1 MYPLYNHFPISI
13 YPLCNQI
20 LCPAKARWRDG
31 VKNAVSAEQDSPRQ
45 PEIAPQFCRREIL
58 VGNPLPTPSETCL
71 QPVGS
76 LRSQHDVA
84 MNVTAAENN
93 EKKFYKFVCNGR
105 AKEII
110 KVPAKRMAERNA
122 PDKRDRVWRSLSETV
137 GDFPRSFY
145 P

>member
-1 MYPLYNHFPISI
+1 MKS
-13 YPLCNQI
+13 
-20 LCPAKARWRDG
+20 
-31 VKNAVSAEQDSPRQ
+31 AVFAGQDSPRQ

-76 LRSQHDVA
+76 LGSQHGVA

>member
-1 MYPLYNHFPISI
+1 MSGKS
-13 YPLCNQI
+13 
-20 LCPAKARWRDG
+20 AVDG
-31 VKNAVSAEQDSPRQ
+31 RSKNAVSAEQDSPRQ

-58 VGNPLPTPSETCL
+58 VGNPLPRPSVAAPSAL
-71 QPVGS
+71 VGS
-76 LRSQHDVA
+76 LRSQHGFG

-122 PDKRDRVWRSLSETV
+122 PDKRDRVWRSLSETS
-137 GDFPRSFY
+137 GDFTRSFY
-145 P
+145 S

>member
-1 MYPLYNHFPISI
+1 MSGKSAVEGRSKKRNFRRARFSPAARN
-13 YPLCNQI
+13 
-20 LCPAKARWRDG
+20 CPAIL
-31 VKNAVSAEQDSPRQ
+31 SPR
-45 PEIAPQFCRREIL
+45 IL
-58 VGNPLPTPSETCL
+58 AGIPLPTPSVAAPSAL
-71 QPVGS
+71 VGS
-76 LRSQHDVA
+76 LRSQHGFA